1 MRYRAHLFGVSKEY
15 CLRRKMTAFWLCVL
29 MAITGLRWLL
39 SAYVPL
45 SPDEAYYRIWALAPA
60 AGYLDHPPMVALCM
74 RLGMLIG
81 GDTAFGLRFMAPLL
95 TAMSSLFL
103 AAAAF
108 TWLGRE
114 SSYLSAGVRTAV
126 LLNTTLA
133 IGIEA
138 MIMTPDIPLI
148 FFYFGYVVAIGAFMC
163 RRRRMVMVVDCYSS
177 WFGFRE

>member
-74 RLGMLIG
+74 RLGMFIG

-148 FFYFGYVVAIGAFMC
+148 FFIS
-163 RRRRMVMVVDCYSS
+163 VML
-177 WFGFRE
+177 WLLAR